1 MITASDIIPIIVPLE
16 ALGLAPYVI
25 QLQQRR
31 IHPYGRYL
39 KNVALR
45 GRRTFSRRLA
55 SLAEQS
61 PE

>member
-1 MITASDIIPIIVPLE
+1 
-16 ALGLAPYVI
+16 LGLAPYVI